1 MDKFLKQ
8 DIDIEKLKEIYYA
21 ELNKEKQRE
30 ELVSSPEY
38 EEWISHFLYYH
49 NCIHDESA
57 LYVYEGIDQE
67 YGKLCSYYHRY
78 LIEKKGLPKIDIPE
92 KHGFGHFY
100 TPFKIKEKEYIIQ
113 TLIGQGATTWITTK
127 EGAYIG
133 E

>member
-1 MDKFLKQ
+1 M
-8 DIDIEKLKEIYYA
+8 IDFNDYEKWIY
-21 ELNKEKQRE
+21 N
-30 ELVSSPEY
+30 
-38 EEWISHFLYYH
+38 FLYYH

-57 LYVYEGIDQE
+57 LYVYKGKDQD
-67 YGKLCSYYHRY
+67 YGKICNDYHQY
-78 LIEKKGLPKIDIPE
+78 LINTQHLPKIIIVKDSVLE
-92 KHGFGHFY
+92 HFY